1 MESNLI
7 KLEKDFTLQLEQL
20 QNQIVSLNLEGVYV
34 GTDSEEIAPLKHT
47 FAEGLLT
54 REMFSKKGNI
64 LIGKIHKYKHTWF
77 LMKGKILM
85 GSPTGNKEIT
95 APAWGTS
102 PAGTKRIA
110 YVLEDCIFINVFPD
124 LENTKNIESIVD
136 NVSFDTYAGFEE
148 FALQQNLIK
157 KIN

>member
-20 QNQIVSLNLEGVYV
+20 QNQIASLNLEGVYV
-34 GTDSEEIAPLKHT
+34 GTDSEE
-47 FAEGLLT
+47 
-54 REMFSKKGNI
+54 
-64 LIGKIHKYKHTWF
+64 IGKIHKYKHTWF
-77 LMKGKILM
+77 LMKGKLLM

-102 PAGTKRIA
+102 PAGTKRIV